1 MDCRA
6 ALTQDRHV
14 ARARISVEE
23 LLMRHR
29 AINEDQLAR
38 AIDQQK
44 KKGGD
49 VGRILVDMG
58 YVTEE
63 LLLRAQAHQLGIPLV
78 DPVKNPP
85 PEELTACIT
94 AIVAE
99 RFKIIPVGGNAQNRL
114 LRIATSAPNDAD
126 AVAEIARMTG
136 YRIELAAATTKSILQ
151 AIQVA
156 YHGFEIQPEAPPPAE
171 EIPEAEVEH
180 LPDELQEL
188 RKRLAKTEQQLS
200 NQQYA
205 AALARIERLEQIAEN
220 DHHALNVLGQ
230 VLLESGAI
238 TRDEL
243 KRRLLRQ

>member
-1 MDCRA
+1 
-6 ALTQDRHV
+6 
-14 ARARISVEE
+14 
-23 LLMRHR
+23 MRHR

-85 PEELTACIT
+85 PEELTACMT

-99 RFKIIPVGGNAQNRL
+99 RFKVIPVGGNAQNRL
-114 LRIATSAPNDAD
+114 LRIATSAPNDAE
-126 AVAEIARMTG
+126 AIAEIARMTG
-136 YRIELAAATTKSILQ
+136 YKIELAAATTKSILQ

-156 YHGFEIQPEAPPPAE
+156 YHGFEIQPEAEPPPE
-171 EIPEAEVEH
+171 EIPEVEPE
-180 LPDELQEL
+180 PDARHELEEL
-188 RKRLAKTEQQLS
+188 RKRQLLS

-238 TRDEL
+238 TREEL
-243 KRRLLRQ
+243 KRRLARQ

>member
-1 MDCRA
+1 MDCRD
-6 ALTQDRHV
+6 ALTQDRDV
-14 ARARISVEE
+14 ARAKISVEE

-29 AINEDQLAR
+29 AINEDQLLR
-38 AIDQQK
+38 AVEQQK

-85 PEELTACIT
+85 PPELTQCMT

-99 RFKIIPVGGNAQNRL
+99 RFKVIPVGGNAANRL
-114 LRIATSAPNDAD
+114 LRIATSAPNDAE
-126 AVAEIARMTG
+126 AIAEITRMSG
-136 YRIELAAATTKSILQ
+136 YRIELAAATSKSIAQ
-151 AIQVA
+151 AIRIA
-156 YHGFEIQPEAPPPAE
+156 YYGEEPAPPPPPEPE
-171 EIPEAEVEH
+171 EVPEIVPE
-180 LPDELQEL
+180 PDAHHELQEL
-188 RKRLAKTEQQLS
+188 RKRQQLS

-230 VLLESGAI
+230 VLLETGAI
-238 TRDEL
+238 TREEL
-243 KRRLLRQ
+243 KRRLGRA